1 MFYNAVSF
9 ITGGHEMNIEQAR
22 TRIRELENFIEMV
35 ENYTADSFEKE
46 AVKLYVLTE
55 SVTKVAEELN
65 DKGYR
70 VGNRKVI
77 GKDVSDILRSKA
89 EDDLHAMAKKMFSR
103 NKNKASR
110 RW

>member
-1 MFYNAVSF
+1 MD
-9 ITGGHEMNIEQAR
+9 IEQAR
-22 TRIRELENFIEMV
+22 NRIRELENYIEML
-35 ENYTADSFEKE
+35 ENYNADTFERE
-46 AVKLYVLTE
+46 AIKLYVLTE
-55 SVTKVAEELN
+55 SVSKVATELN

-77 GKDVSDILRSKA
+77 GKDVSDVIRSKA
-89 EDDLHAMAKKMFSR
+89 QDDLHAVAKKMFSR